1 MPPAAALAGVSANS
15 SANNVGCKAFKTED
29 VFNSNKKHDSKCQC
43 KTLTKLWQ
51 THTGSQLTSGARHVL
66 TGTQAHSG
74 GLLQPS
80 SGCSSM
86 NTARL
91 GQQYELPLNPK
102 QHFFIFHHFIHI
114 QPDDGAKQSHEKTTS
129 GSNCGA
135 EFMAM
140 GTPRR
145 LSRQVARVGSIDLTL
160 VPCGLHA

>member
-51 THTGSQLTSGARHVL
+51 THTGSQLSGARHVL

-91 GQQYELPLNPK
+91 GQYELPLNPK
-102 QHFFIFHHFIHI
+102 QHFFIISSIWSIFSLMMVPNKVMKNLLGQIVELSSWRWARHAASV
-114 QPDDGAKQSHEKTTS
+114 AKLHE
-129 GSNCGA
+129 
-135 EFMAM
+135 
-140 GTPRR
+140 
-145 LSRQVARVGSIDLTL
+145 L
-160 VPCGLHA
+160 VPLI